1 METQREQYWSMTEGV
16 FNCLIDQKRSLA
28 FKKAIKNTVKEGD
41 VVVDMGTGSGI
52 LAMFAARA
60 GAKKVYAVEIDEN
73 NICALVKTF
82 EQNNLEKIITIIH
95 SDVTKVKIPEK
106 VDVIIGEMI
115 ATGLIE
121 ELQVPAMNNLLKYSK
136 KDVKILLN
144 TYETFVD
151 VVHNN
156 EEYYGQQFKIIRYE
170 YPDLSQ
176 LKSDSFSKKYSIDKV
191 DFSEKKTN
199 LYIKKNF
206 NIKITKAGT
215 INGIRISGKTTFFDN
230 STLGATFA
238 YDYPIILPI
247 ENKIVEKNKILSVS
261 IAYKIS
267 GGLSSLSYSIK

>member
-247 ENKIVEKNKILSVS
+247 ENQIVEKNKILSVS